1 MNAATLSEL
10 NRAWGERTEAML
22 GQAKRLID
30 TAARRHPGL
39 KAALARGPGSNPLVV
54 RQLAEHA
61 ERLYGSAGNAAPQA
75 QPHTQPKGE

>member
-1 MNAATLSEL
+1 
-10 NRAWGERTEAML
+10 ML

-61 ERLYGSAGNAAPQA
+61 ERLYGGASHRPA
-75 QPHTQPKGE
+75 QGEH